1 MCSTIVGCVPRVPIE
16 IAKQYWAGHDATHC
30 KNLFFRNH
38 KGNQHYLVLLDC
50 NQNMDIHSIEK
61 ILKQG
66 KLSFASAE
74 RMNRYL
80 GVQPGSVTPF
90 GLINDA
96 THHVIVFID
105 SNLQHSE
112 RLSFH
117 PCIKLLVLQ
126 QGASAR
132 SAFMIGNGWWR
143 WRMYDYMQYATHSH
157 FDDLILKVFQ
167 YIGVKEDKN
176 FFRVSG
182 KQIYAENEDVVFD
195 AELYNAN
202 YELVK

>member
-1 MCSTIVGCVPRVPIE
+1 MNGDKRLYQLLSQLDIAYEYIEHPPAPTIE

-117 PCIKLLVLQ
+117 PCINT
-126 QGASAR
+126 ASLIIKR
-132 SAFMIGNGWWR
+132 E
-143 WRMYDYMQYATHSH
+143 
-157 FDDLILKVFQ
+157 DLIKFLQ
-167 YIGVKEDKN
+167 YIGNVYQWID
-176 FFRVSG
+176 
-182 KQIYAENEDVVFD
+182 
-195 AELYNAN
+195 LY
-202 YELVK
+202 